1 MPAKSRR
8 SRTRRKSGAKK
19 VIAIDGPAGSGKS
32 TVAKGVARALGLR
45 RLDTGAMYRALTKA
59 ALDQGID
66 PGDERALA
74 ALARRTVFQYRGEQI
89 LVDGRPVG
97 PAIRTPEV
105 SRAVSTVSA
114 HRGVRRELVRRQR
127 EVTGKGGVVVE
138 GRDIGTVVCP
148 DADLKVFLVASAGER
163 ARRRYKEL
171 TGKGVRVSFER
182 LKKELMRRDRL
193 DTRRPVSP
201 LVPAKDAVV
210 IDSTEKSP
218 RQVVAE
224 IVRLAGQAPA
234 DRVTRRKGARARVR

>member
-1 MPAKSRR
+1 MPPRTPGSRVR
-8 SRTRRKSGAKK
+8 PKGRATA

-32 TVAKGVARALGLR
+32 TVAKRVARALGLR

-66 PGDERALA
+66 PTDEKALA
-74 ALARRTVFQYRGEQI
+74 ALARKTSFAYRGASI

-97 PAIRTPEV
+97 RAIRTPEV
-105 SRAVSTVSA
+105 SRSVSTVSA
-114 HRGVRRELVRRQR
+114 HRAVRRELVRRQR
-127 EVTGKGGVVVE
+127 ELIGKGGVVVE

-148 DADLKVFLVASAGER
+148 GADLKVFLVASAGER
-163 ARRRYKEL
+163 ARRRHKEL
-171 TGKGVRVSFER
+171 AAKGIRLSYEG

-218 RQVVAE
+218 RQVVGE
-224 IVRLAGQAPA
+224 IVRLAGQKPLGRTAG
-234 DRVTRRKGARARVR
+234 RVRARTRAG